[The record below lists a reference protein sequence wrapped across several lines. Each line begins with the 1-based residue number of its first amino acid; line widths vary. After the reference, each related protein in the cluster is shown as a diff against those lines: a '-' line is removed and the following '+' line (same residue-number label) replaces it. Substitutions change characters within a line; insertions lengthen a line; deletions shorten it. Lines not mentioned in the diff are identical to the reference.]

1 MLVKKTK
8 NKKIL
13 FGICLILIGLIII
26 LFRRYTLMKKN
37 KIEQELVSK
46 FYEEISTEENEEEV
60 LEEEQT
66 IIEEIKEEKV
76 EEIEEYVAVINIPKI
91 NVERGIYSK
100 YSKNNSV
107 NKTVKILYQS
117 TMPNE
122 QNSNF
127 ILASHAGSSDVAYFR
142 NLKYLEKDDYIYIY
156 YDGIKYSYVVDK
168 IFEVDKDGEIE
179 INRVKGKK
187 ILTLITCVI
196 GQKKQLVVVANL
208 ESEERY
214 Y

>member
-142 NLKYLEKDDYIYIY
+142 NLKYLEKNDYIYIY